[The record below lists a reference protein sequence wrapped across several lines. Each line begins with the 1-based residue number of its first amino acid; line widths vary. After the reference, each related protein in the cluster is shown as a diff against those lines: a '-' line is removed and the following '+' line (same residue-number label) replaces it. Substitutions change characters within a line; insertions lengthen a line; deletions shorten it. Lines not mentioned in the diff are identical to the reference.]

1 MGIFEGI
8 GMIVAVIVLGLI
20 FPRVCFVVLA
30 CVFLKSVLG
39 YDIFPEFGAGKF
51 WEVFVGGVMGFTGI
65 VMLVIDI
72 LILKTVR
79 DNL

>member
-8 GMIVAVIVLGLI
+8 GMIVVVIVLGLT

-30 CVFLKSVLG
+30 CVFLNSLG
-39 YDIFPEFGAGKF
+39 YHLFPAADQQALFT
-51 WEVFVGGVMGFTGI
+51 VLVSFVMVVVGV

-72 LILKTVR
+72 LILKTVWN
-79 DNL
+79 NL

>member
-8 GMIVAVIVLGLI
+8 GIVVAVIVLGLI

-39 YDIFPEFGAGKF
+39 YDFFPEFTEGKF
-51 WEVFVGGVMGFTGI
+51 LEAFMSVVISITGI

-72 LILKTVR
+72 LILSYVR